1 MQDQPAQTQ
10 ANSTSYVDAY
20 LPPQPTPAPISTP
33 APAADPLANGISRP
47 IVDPQAV
54 ALPKD
59 PAANDQDAQKA
70 LDELAKM
77 FETAAPN
84 PQSAS
89 SALNQVNNDDL
100 SVKLGPDPVIGPA
113 GVSGPVIPPIGVS
126 PIAQQP
132 LAQQPLA
139 QPTIT
144 PPEASSPMTSQ
155 PVAPSV
161 GQAKSSDELLKE
173 IEQALE
179 DKRFAKPAVTPTP
192 APMAP
197 PIMPP
202 PVLKPS
208 PAIDA
213 VTPASVLPTVN
224 PPVGPTVNPKP
235 VAAPPSVTKTAD
247 SEALEDQNIFYL
259 LGIDDGSQE
268 QKDQFLNELQ
278 QVIWEDFLDHD
289 VELLLTDAEYKE
301 LREKYQIDQKK
312 PLAEQEEVIVYLEKL
327 IPDLENLMLEKA
339 IKLKADL
346 VKERIASLKE
356 RFAADTQKMTE
367 LERADGLL
375 AQDKWL
381 SVARTLN
388 SLQ

>member
-1 MQDQPAQTQ
+1 MQDQSAPTQ
-10 ANSTSYVDAY
+10 VNPTSYVDAY
-20 LPPQPTPAPISTP
+20 LPPNPSPTTPVVPSQPIP
-33 APAADPLANGISRP
+33 DPLAVGGSKP
-47 IVDPQAV
+47 TGDSQTA

-59 PAANDQDAQKA
+59 PAINDQDAQKA

-77 FETAAPN
+77 FETATPN
-84 PQSAS
+84 PS
-89 SALNQVNNDDL
+89 SAPSVVDQAGSNDA
-100 SVKLGPDPVIGPA
+100 SIKLAPDPVIGSA
-113 GVSGPVIPPIGVS
+113 GASQPVIPPIEVS
-126 PIAQQP
+126 PITQP
-132 LAQQPLA
+132 AATL
-139 QPTIT
+139 
-144 PPEASSPMTSQ
+144 
-155 PVAPSV
+155 PVAPPPVVSPA
-161 GQAKSSDELLKE
+161 GQPKTSDQLLKE

-179 DKRFAKPAVTPTP
+179 DKRSAKPVATP
-192 APMAP
+192 APTPMVP
-197 PIMPP
+197 PIVPP

-208 PAIDA
+208 PGVDV
-213 VTPASVLPTVN
+213 VTPTSVRPVVN
-224 PPVGPTVNPKP
+224 PPVEPTAAPKP
-235 VAAPPSVTKTAD
+235 VAVSPSVIKTAD
-247 SEALEDQNIFYL
+247 SEALEDQNIFHL

-301 LREKYQIDQKK
+301 LKEKYQLDQKK

-346 VKERIASLKE
+346 VKERIASLREK
-356 RFAADTQKMTE
+356 FATDSQKLAE
-367 LERADGLL
+367 LDRADGLL

-381 SVARTLN
+381 SVAQTLN